1 MVAGRRRWV
10 ERMRLLK
17 ARGLIAKFPSG
28 RKPRGAKRRSSNRTI
43 ARAQRAIEEI
53 MMAKTTMPAPL
64 AEQPA
69 PAPWAK
75 KPKGE
80 RLSDVVDMGLEQ
92 VRRVLE
98 KELDPNDC
106 SPAGVKLLSIVT
118 NAALTVL
125 SLQLRL
131 DEAALRTSSQTDFD
145 YAEFYQRF
153 GTEDG
158 GDKA

>member
-1 MVAGRRRWV
+1 MTKKSVPA
-10 ERMRLLK
+10 L
-17 ARGLIAKFPSG
+17 PS
-28 RKPRGAKRRSSNRTI
+28 A
-43 ARAQRAIEEI
+43 AAAL
-53 MMAKTTMPAPL
+53 PAPV
-64 AEQPA
+64 AEEPVV
-69 PAPWAK
+69 PWAS

-80 RLSDVVDMGLEQ
+80 RLSDVVDRGLEQ

-131 DEAALRTSSQTDFD
+131 DETALRTSSQTDFD

-153 GTEDG
+153 GTEDEG
-158 GDKA
+158 DDKA